1 MNVDN
6 LSMAVRPR
14 LASNA
19 LILEADEY
27 LNFMAANRHRKS
39 VKIFGSAP
47 ASNFLEAMMGLTA
60 SWKTVATALAFGFL
74 AALVL
79 GMI

>member
-1 MNVDN
+1 
-6 LSMAVRPR
+6 MAV
-14 LASNA
+14 
-19 LILEADEY
+19 
-27 LNFMAANRHRKS
+27 NRHRKS

-47 ASNFLEAMMGLTA
+47 ANNSWRQMMGLTA
-60 SWKTVATALAFGFL
+60 SWKMVATALAFGFL